1 MKSGGKRHRNAAT
14 IARTDR
20 AMLENALYVG
30 LSRQLALRRQMDAIA
45 NNIANMNTTGFKKE
59 SVMFEQALVDA
70 RNSGPRRDKIA
81 FATERGTYRTL
92 RDGPLTPTGNPL
104 DLAISGSG
112 YFQVQTDD
120 GARYTRNGNFRIN
133 ADGFLT
139 TNEGFLV
146 LDDSGLAAGL
156 PGSPIEIGTQTTN
169 ITITDDGLINT
180 PDGPMARLAL
190 ARFDAPQEMRKTGN
204 SLYSTDEPPKQA
216 TDSTVRQGML
226 EGSNVQAVIEMTRM
240 IDVLRSYQST
250 QKLLETDNDLQR
262 RAIERLA
269 QVS

>member
-1 MKSGGKRHRNAAT
+1 
-14 IARTDR
+14 
-20 AMLENALYVG
+20 MLENALYVG

-180 PDGPMARLAL
+180 PDGPVARLAL